1 MVVRLDPRTVVE
13 LLQRL
18 ERQHA
23 EHRPH
28 LADVAM
34 AINKSDYE
42 QAAAATGNLHSVL
55 ESIIVTRARLR
66 EYVISVDSLGEPASL
81 IELAIRA
88 RRVVI
93 TMQADRLRDA
103 FSGSGV
109 VPRTRGWFVGK
120 FRKIDEVIVFLGE
133 LTKSTCSWER
143 YREGQ
148 PLLAGMKE
156 ADRSMMYRTTVRI
169 AQRTM
174 HELGSDPDL
183 LHFLR
188 CGIEATDWLDAYAGC
203 KQIATALAGEIDVES
218 DTSVVAQLPRKRMSD
233 TSAETP

>member
-1 MVVRLDPRTVVE
+1 MAMKLDPRTVVE

-42 QAAAATGNLHSVL
+42 QAAEATGNLHSVL

-66 EYVISVDSLGEPASL
+66 EYVISVDSLGEPGSL

-93 TMQADRLRDA
+93 AMQADRLRDT
-103 FSGSGV
+103 FSDSGGMA
-109 VPRTRGWFVGK
+109 RTRSWFVGR
-120 FRKIDEVIVFLGE
+120 FRKIDEVITFLDE
-133 LTKSTCSWER
+133 LTKSACSWER
-143 YREGQ
+143 FREGQ
-148 PLLAGMKE
+148 PLPVGMKD
-156 ADRSMMYRTTVRI
+156 ADRSVMYRTTVRI

-174 HELGSDPDL
+174 RELGSDPDL

-188 CGIEATDWLDAYAGC
+188 CGIAATDWLDAYTGC

-218 DTSVVAQLPRKRMSD
+218 DASVVAQFPRKRMSS
-233 TSAETP
+233 TNAETP

>member
-1 MVVRLDPRTVVE
+1 MAMRLDPRTVVE

-28 LADVAM
+28 LADVTM

-42 QAAAATGNLHSVL
+42 QAAESTGNLHSVL

-66 EYVISVDSLGEPASL
+66 EYVVSVDSLGEPGSL

-103 FSGSGV
+103 FSHSEAV
-109 VPRTRGWFVGK
+109 ARARGWFVGR
-120 FRKIDEVIVFLGE
+120 FRKIDEVITFLDE
-133 LTKSTCSWER
+133 LTKSACPWER

-148 PLLAGMKE
+148 PLPVGMKD
-156 ADRSMMYRTTVRI
+156 ADRTVMYRTTVRI

-174 HELGSDPDL
+174 RELGTDPDL

-188 CGIEATDWLDAYAGC
+188 SGIAATDWLDAHAGC
-203 KQIATALAGEIDVES
+203 KQIASALAGEIDVES
-218 DTSVVAQLPRKRMSD
+218 DVGVVAQLPRTRMSG
-233 TSAETP
+233 TNAETP